1 MSNTAR
7 VDVKGNGAKL
17 KAALRKIAEC
27 GKVSLDVGFFEDAK
41 YPDGT
46 SVAYV
51 AYLNEYGGHNPAR
64 PFMKQTAKK
73 RMKSWAEGVGKN
85 VKKTGVTPASVK
97 RAFEMAGQVAVG
109 DVKRT
114 IKDWPPGGNK
124 DSTVA
129 AKRRRMRGGTYD
141 EPKGNLV
148 AIKPETVLIDTGK
161 MISSVAYEVK
171 TNGRT

>member
-1 MSNTAR
+1 MSSTVR

-27 GKVSLDVGFFEDAK
+27 SKVSLDVGFFEDAK

-64 PFMKQTAKK
+64 PFMQQTAKK
-73 RMKSWAEGVGKN
+73 RMKNWTDG
-85 VKKTGVTPASVK
+85 VKKAVEQTGVTPAGVK
-97 RAFEMAGQVAVG
+97 RAFEKAGQQAEG
-109 DVKRT
+109 DIKRT
-114 IKDWPPGGNK
+114 IKDWPPGGNAP
-124 DSTVA
+124 STVA
-129 AKRRRMRGGTYD
+129 AKARRARSG
-141 EPKGNLV
+141 KNLV
-148 AIKPETVLIDTGK
+148 PINPETVLIDTGK
-161 MISSVAYEVK
+161 MISSVSHEVK

>member
-64 PFMKQTAKK
+64 PFMKQTAQK
-73 RMKSWAEGVGKN
+73 RMKTWAEGVAKN
-85 VKKTGVTPASVK
+85 VEKTGVTPASVK

-114 IKDWPPGGNK
+114 IKDWPPGGNAP
-124 DSTVA
+124 STVA
-129 AKRRRMRGGTYD
+129 AKARRARSG
-141 EPKGNLV
+141 KNLV
-148 AIKPETVLIDTGK
+148 PINPETVLIDTGK